1 MEEFTSISS
10 VRHAT
15 KERMRDEGCTP
26 GFEQL
31 DEGVVLR
38 QIVPGEHKPDVYL
51 FRGEDHGRSKVRVW
65 DDHHTIRLDYGN
77 TYAPFSIT
85 LASQRGSMLFSS
97 GSLAHSKTSIVILVR
112 RPASPTNFALM
123 VV

>member
-1 MEEFTSISS
+1 
-10 VRHAT
+10 
-15 KERMRDEGCTP
+15 MRDEGCTP

-85 LASQRGSMLFSS
+85 LASQIGSMLFSS
-97 GSLAHSKTSIVILVR
+97 VLLRIRKHPSSFLFAG
-112 RPASPTNFALM
+112 RPPRLTLR
-123 VV
+123 